1 MARRITFHV
10 SRFRTSRRR
19 QVSPA
24 LKRAFRLLRATSK
37 LGVPGALPGPP
48 QLLPAG
54 ARVLAQGYLNRFSMP
69 LLREWLLPPWMRWQ
83 SDPSSPLFTPRSV
96 VNLMVNQTARNWTA
110 LGIPGSDH
118 PAESLVDKWGLL
130 TPVPGGPSFDWW
142 VDVEGGTGGTMS
154 AATQPDVVQ
163 RLQGDLPVVLTA
175 YEANGLRVSSEAW
188 MLPLPEGD
196 WAAMQVV
203 LFNIAD
209 MRLKGTFSLALR
221 PYNPEGIS
229 PIYNLVY
236 DGATLLADGRPGP
249 VTWPPPDGWAL
260 SGMDR
265 GDLFNLGPVATS
277 DASSLTD
284 ARGFAHGVL
293 RYNFN
298 IEPWEEAE
306 FLAFSPVHKRQ
317 AVDRQRPAPRLFSVP
332 QMEMKQPDSLY
343 YSRAKAS
350 TTLAWRELLDG
361 GMRVSLPH
369 RDLQASWE
377 ANRAH
382 LLTLHDGS
390 VITPG
395 PDLYHSFWLR
405 DAAYMMHA
413 LSICGY
419 GEAAARLVRGLL
431 AWQRRNG
438 AFVSHN
444 GEWDG
449 SGQALWAI
457 ERHLALHPNP
467 ALKQE
472 LLPAVK
478 RARRWIM
485 RMLAASEDGLMPPGI
500 SSEHL
505 GPPDHYYWDSL
516 WSLAGLVAADRLLGR
531 RSSGYGRAASRLHDN
546 IMKSIERDKDALGGY
561 IVPAAPGRKIDLGM
575 VGSLVG
581 WFPLGL
587 LQSSEDEPYGPSTL
601 NALEAANFHE
611 GALFVNT
618 GHSGWGTYLNMRIV
632 GCRLKMGL
640 DGAWQLMKWLLDHAS
655 PTYNW
660 PEAIHPH
667 SKGGSAGD
675 GHHGWASAEWL
686 MLVQSMLFTASD
698 DGVLVITPC
707 LPLEWVQE
715 PGRIE
720 VERAPTVLGTLSY
733 VVGWDAGGRNIR
745 LDLSPEWHTPPSF
758 TYWFLPGFP
767 GYLGYPGK
775 AARAII
781 DGRQER
787 LTTHHVGVKGPV
799 STIEVIRDE

>member
-1 MARRITFHV
+1 M
-10 SRFRTSRRR
+10 RTR
-19 QVSPA
+19 QVNPA
-24 LKRAFRLLRATSK
+24 LARAFRLLRATSR

-48 QLLPAG
+48 QLLPAS
-54 ARVLAQGYLNRFSMP
+54 ARVLAQGYLNRFAMP
-69 LLREWLLPPWMRWQ
+69 LLREWLLPAWMRQQ

-110 LGIPGSDH
+110 LGIPGHDH
-118 PAESLVDKWGLL
+118 PVESLVDKWGLL

-142 VDVEGGTGGTMS
+142 VDVEGAAGTMS
-154 AATQPDVVQ
+154 PGMRSDVVQ
-163 RLQGDLPVVLTA
+163 RLQGDLPVVVTA

-209 MRLKGTFSLALR
+209 VRLSGTFSFALR

-229 PIYNLVY
+229 PIYSLAY
-236 DGATLLADGRPGP
+236 DGTTLVVDGRPGP
-249 VTWPPPDGWAL
+249 LTWPAPDGWAL
-260 SGMDR
+260 SDIGS
-265 GDLFNLGPVATS
+265 DLFNLGPGATS
-277 DASSLTD
+277 EQRNLTD

-293 RYNFN
+293 RYKFN

-306 FLAFSPVHKRQ
+306 FLAFFPVHERQ
-317 AVDRQRPAPRLFSVP
+317 TPNPQRVAPKLFAVP
-332 QMEMKQPDSLY
+332 QLQMRQPDSHY

-361 GMRVSLPH
+361 GMRISLPH
-369 RDLQASWE
+369 RELQASWE

-382 LLTLHDGS
+382 LLALHDGN

-405 DAAYMMHA
+405 DAAYMTYA

-419 GEAAARLVRGLL
+419 QEAAAQLLRGLL

-449 SGQALWAI
+449 SGQAIWAI
-457 ERHLALHPNP
+457 ERHLALHPDP
-467 ALKQE
+467 ALRQE

-478 RARRWIM
+478 RARRWIV
-485 RMLAASEDGLMPPGI
+485 RMLRASEDGLMPPGI

-505 GPPDHYYWDSL
+505 GPPDRYYWDSL
-516 WSLAGLVAADRLLGR
+516 WSLAGLISANKLLGR
-531 RSSGYGRAASRLHDN
+531 HRERGRGPVARLSASLRKAL
-546 IMKSIERDKDALGGY
+546 EKDRQALGDY

-587 LQSSEDEPYGPSTL
+587 LPSNEDEPFGPQTL
-601 NALEAANFHE
+601 AALEASHFYD

-618 GHSGWGTYLNMRIV
+618 GHSGWGTYLNMRIA
-632 GCRLKMGL
+632 GCKLNLGL
-640 DGAWQLMKWLLDHAS
+640 DGSWQLMKWLLDHAS

-686 MLVQSMLFTASD
+686 MLVQAMLFRTSD
-698 DGVLVITPC
+698 DGVLTITPC
-707 LPLEWVQE
+707 LPVEWLEA
-715 PGRIE
+715 PGKIE
-720 VERAPTVLGTLSY
+720 VERAPTPLGALSY
-733 VVGWDAGGRNIR
+733 AIEWDAGGSSIR
-745 LDLSPEWHTPPSF
+745 LEMSPEWHTPPRV

-767 GYLGYPGK
+767 GYQLYPGRG
-775 AARAII
+775 ARVLI
-781 DGRQER
+781 DGREEV
-787 LTTHHVGVKGPV
+787 LTSPYIAIRGTASV
-799 STIEVIRDE
+799 IEVTREP